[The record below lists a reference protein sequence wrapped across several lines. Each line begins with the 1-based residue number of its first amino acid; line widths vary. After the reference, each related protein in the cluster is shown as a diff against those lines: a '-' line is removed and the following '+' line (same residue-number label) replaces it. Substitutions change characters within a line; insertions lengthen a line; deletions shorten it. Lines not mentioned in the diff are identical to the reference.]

1 MDPIFIVALV
11 LIVLLG
17 LVVKFSYSRW
27 KDSGTEE
34 RTTPPVSEPK
44 PAPKPAPEPTPKPAP
59 KPTPKPRATYS
70 PPPPVPDP
78 PVSKVKVEIRPEPA
92 PAMEPLSDF
101 GGISDVAI
109 MSDGV
114 PCEDVFLA
122 AQDRAA
128 GTWECPHCGTENPG
142 THNFCEVCG
151 TRQ

>member
-59 KPTPKPRATYS
+59 KPTPKPRAT
-70 PPPPVPDP
+70 
-78 PVSKVKVEIRPEPA
+78 
-92 PAMEPLSDF
+92 
-101 GGISDVAI
+101 
-109 MSDGV
+109 
-114 PCEDVFLA
+114 
-122 AQDRAA
+122 
-128 GTWECPHCGTENPG
+128 
-142 THNFCEVCG
+142 
-151 TRQ
+151 